1 MYVQKLSSILSD
13 QKLSAA
19 EILSSNYYNFDMW
32 PDDPDTDSKVIALV
46 SLLKKLDA
54 DDLITSEMVNGTK
67 KYTIT
72 EEQYAYINGSD
83 TA

>member
-1 MYVQKLSSILSD
+1 
-13 QKLSAA
+13 
-19 EILSSNYYNFDMW
+19 MW

-46 SLLKKLDA
+46 SLLKKMDA